1 MPPVV
6 KRGRTGQGGHISRAE
21 KDETVMPSLTRA
33 IAEFVATA
41 DASQIPER
49 CLYGA
54 RIGMID
60 CLGVMVAGAR
70 EEATQIVSAMV
81 AASVTNDGAPEI
93 PSGRNLAPTD
103 AALVNG
109 TAAHALDYDDVG
121 MDGHPS
127 AALTPAILAAG
138 WSRGASGADALA
150 AYVVGYE
157 VWALLQELEP
167 GLMHERGFHPTAI
180 WGTLACAAACARLE
194 KLDAAQATNAIAI
207 AASLAGGLVAN
218 FGTMTKPL
226 HVGRTAQAGVL
237 AARLAKDG
245 FTGSADALEHA
256 AGFMRAHSPSGAPDL
271 SDRDWQ
277 LGKIWRM
284 EELGINIKRYP
295 MCYGAHRS
303 IDAMLDLVEE
313 NDLEPGAIDTIDVR
327 IGSTQGLMLRNH
339 DPKTGLEAKFS
350 LEFAM
355 ASAVIA
361 RRVGLKELTD
371 AFVLRDDVKAV
382 MRKVRVSTTDERMD
396 DMPFA
401 PDDRVSVNLSGGGKL
416 VHEPVVRPKGSWQKP
431 LSDTELRDKFM
442 DCAGTEWSDERSR
455 LLFEQFGQIGEVGS
469 LRELAL
475 VSGAR

>member
-1 MPPVV
+1 
-6 KRGRTGQGGHISRAE
+6 
-21 KDETVMPSLTRA
+21 MPSLTQA
-33 IAEFVATA
+33 IAEFVAA
-41 DASQIPER
+41 VDVGKIPDR

-54 RIGMID
+54 RIGMLD

-70 EEATQIVSAMV
+70 EEAAQIVSAMV
-81 AASVTNDGAPEI
+81 AASVTNDVAPEI

-127 AALTPAILAAG
+127 AALTPAILAEGWALGAG
-138 WSRGASGADALA
+138 GADALA
-150 AYVVGYE
+150 AYVIGYE
-157 VWALLQELEP
+157 VWALLQALEP
-167 GLMHERGFHPTAI
+167 GAMHERGFHPTAI
-180 WGTLACAAACARLE
+180 WGTLACAAACARLNR
-194 KLDAAQATNAIAI
+194 LDAARTTNAIAI
-207 AASLAGGLVAN
+207 ATSLAGGLVAN

-237 AARLAKDG
+237 AARLAKAG
-245 FTGSADALEHA
+245 FTGSADAVEHQ

-271 SDRDWQ
+271 SDHDWQ
-277 LGKIWRM
+277 LGQTWRM

-303 IDAMLDLVEE
+303 IDAMLDLTDEH
-313 NDLEPGAIDTIDVR
+313 DLESSAIDTIDVR
-327 IGSTQGLMLRNH
+327 IGATQGLMLRNH
-339 DPKTGLEAKFS
+339 DPKTGLQAKFS
-350 LEFAM
+350 MEFAM

-371 AFVLRDDVKAV
+371 GFVLRDDVKDA
-382 MRKVRVSTTDERMD
+382 MRKVRVSTTDERMA

-401 PDDRVSVNLSGGGKL
+401 PDDRVSVTLTGGQRL

-431 LSDTELRDKFM
+431 LSDNELRDKFM
-442 DCAGTEWSDERSR
+442 DCAGVGLSDEQGERLFDQLSR
-455 LLFEQFGQIGEVGS
+455 IDSITS

-475 VSGAR
+475 ATGG